1 MIINKENSIHEMRS
15 GQIVKYC
22 VKQIVRAN
30 EAVKVWQIGSLIP
43 CWWLKVNVYLLQ
55 LQMDDQLR

>member
-1 MIINKENSIHEMRS
+1 MVTIVHNQSTLTIVIVITIIIMIINKENSIHEMRS

-30 EAVKVWQIGSLIP
+30 EPVKV
-43 CWWLKVNVYLLQ
+43 
-55 LQMDDQLR
+55 

>member
-30 EAVKVWQIGSLIP
+30 EAVKV
-43 CWWLKVNVYLLQ
+43 
-55 LQMDDQLR
+55 